1 MEKTAILESME
12 KAILDGNTDLG
23 RQGASDAIEQQMDP
37 LEVVELGLS
46 KGMEIVGDRFERGE
60 AFLPELIRA
69 ADTFKAAMEILKP
82 EIEAQKKQ
90 MIKTGTVLIATVK
103 GDLHDI
109 GKNIVATVLETNGFT
124 VVDLGI
130 DISALQII
138 EEAAKAKVDVI
149 ALSCLM
155 STTMPNLSGVIDALK
170 EMNVREQYRVIV
182 GGGPLTQK
190 WADEIGADGYGSN
203 AVEAV
208 ALVKGLLKGKF

>member
-46 KGMEIVGDRFERGE
+46 KGMEIVGGRFERGE

-69 ADTFKAAMEILKP
+69 SDTFNAAMEILKP

-90 MIKTGTVLIATVK
+90 MIKAGTVLIATVK

-109 GKNIVATVLETNGFT
+109 GKNIVATVLGTNGFT

-138 EEAAKAKVDVI
+138 EEAAKAKADVI

-155 STTMPNLSGVIDALK
+155 TTTVPNLKGVIAALK
-170 EMNVREQYRVIV
+170 EMNVRDQYHVIV

-190 WADEIGADGYGSN
+190 WAAEIGADGYGAN

-208 ALVKGLLKGKF
+208 ALVKGLLKGKT

>member
-12 KAILDGNTDLG
+12 KAILDGNPDLG

-46 KGMEIVGDRFERGE
+46 KGMGIVGDRFERGE

-90 MIKTGTVLIATVK
+90 MIKAGIVLIATVK

-138 EEAAKAKVDVI
+138 EEAAKAKADVI

-208 ALVKGLLKGKF
+208 SLVKGLLKGKT

>member
-23 RQGASDAIEQQMDP
+23 RQGASDAIQQQMDP
-37 LEVVELGLS
+37 LEVLELGLS

-138 EEAAKAKVDVI
+138 EEAAKAKADVI

-208 ALVKGLLKGKF
+208 ALVKGLMKGKF

>member
-1 MEKTAILESME
+1 
-12 KAILDGNTDLG
+12 
-23 RQGASDAIEQQMDP
+23 MDP

-69 ADTFKAAMEILKP
+69 ADTFKAAIEILKP

-138 EEAAKAKVDVI
+138 EEAAKAKADVI

-203 AVEAV
+203 AVEAIS
-208 ALVKGLLKGKF
+208 LVKGLLKGKT

>member
-12 KAILDGNTDLG
+12 KAILDGNPDLG
-23 RQGASDAIEQQMDP
+23 RQGASDDIEQQMDP

-138 EEAAKAKVDVI
+138 EAAAKAKADVI

-208 ALVKGLLKGKF
+208 SLVKGLLKGKT